1 MLIPQCFTGR
11 NPWQPLAQQE
21 RKKMVGCYAD
31 FLLFF
36 NSYQAMKG
44 FRLTC
49 PCLFSFFVVWSRG
62 NTEEN
67 PSPQGRY
74 RNNCCQPRRFVY
86 SWAILYWQVLVVKH
100 IFSLIFLKVYQSGQL
115 WTIQRRFNIL
125 VWFISWRQKLAAP
138 FETLIRRYHFSF
150 SSAVSSFF
158 VL

>member
-67 PSPQGRY
+67 PSSQGRY

-138 FETLIRRYHFSF
+138 FETLIRRYHFSLVRF
-150 SSAVSSFF
+150 LYCKS
-158 VL
+158 